1 MLGRG
6 WKRGSSLR
14 PERILQ
20 LWRRIMKR
28 LDLTLLIL
36 KMQRKGKITNF
47 EDELNQDITNNLTAM
62 YYTQHCVI

>member
-36 KMQRKGKITNF
+36 KMQMQRKGKIT
-47 EDELNQDITNNLTAM
+47 ELL
-62 YYTQHCVI
+62 

>member
-6 WKRGSSLR
+6 WKRGSFLR

-20 LWRRIMKR
+20 RWRRIMKR

-36 KMQRKGKITNF
+36 KLLKRGMITKM
-47 EDELNQDITNNLTAM
+47 NLT
-62 YYTQHCVI
+62 